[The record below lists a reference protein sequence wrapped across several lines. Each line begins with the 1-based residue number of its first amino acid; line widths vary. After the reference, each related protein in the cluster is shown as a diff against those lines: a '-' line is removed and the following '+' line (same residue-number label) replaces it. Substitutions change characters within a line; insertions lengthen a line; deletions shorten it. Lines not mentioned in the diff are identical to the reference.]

1 MQNQIPKDPL
11 INNSNLINIVTNG
24 MNDDKSDSFPVVSQ
38 SPVKESARGDGKD
51 GPLITPRAPI
61 RSRFSR
67 PARLSRAIQIETTG
81 EGD

>member
-51 GPLITPRAPI
+51 GPLITPRAPSGHTSRVPRVFHV
-61 RSRFSR
+61 RSK
-67 PARLSRAIQIETTG
+67 
-81 EGD
+81 

>member
-51 GPLITPRAPI
+51 GPLITPRAPFAHASRVPGI
-61 RSRFSR
+61 FHVRSK
-67 PARLSRAIQIETTG
+67 
-81 EGD
+81 